1 MPNDKIRERR
11 DALPMQTRLAE
22 VSTVNAE
29 ARTVDVVW
37 TTGAPVR
44 RRNYDWDSGK
54 YVYYDEILV
63 VSSAAID
70 LSRLERGAP
79 VLDSHS
85 TWQTSAQL
93 AIVERAWIEGGR
105 GLATIRFPAAGIDEN
120 IDRFFALVM
129 DGQRRNISVGYSV
142 DTVRKEVDEKNGTIE
157 KWFVERWTPF
167 EISFVTIGAD
177 MDAQVRQRSNADGER
192 SFPVQFISNRAE
204 PEAQEGSMPNPVD
217 KAAGAAAETIPPTGG
232 QRSAADTPVGVPP
245 AQPAPSPHVLDTAAV
260 TEAAR
265 LAVQAEQ
272 ARTTDLLALRGQF
285 PDHAGIVDEA
295 VRSAASVAEVKL
307 RIFEAI
313 RTTSEQN
320 PIRSVVET
328 GYGRQDETDTRR
340 GAMSAAIVV
349 RLAHASGE
357 RSAQIPDTARQYVGM
372 GFAELAAECIGYR
385 GNLRTAAQVATVL
398 ERAFHSQ
405 SDFPG
410 IFTDAMN
417 TRLLARY
424 QTAMPTYRSFAAR
437 YMTGDLRP
445 TNIVRAG
452 DFPTLQEIKEN
463 GEIKSGTF
471 GESKEMLQ
479 VFPYG
484 VEFGISRAMIIND
497 QLGAIDQVLGSA
509 GARVADWENVKVF
522 AVLLSNSGAGPT
534 LLTDSKAIFH
544 TGHNNLAGSGAVP
557 SVTTIGAGR
566 AAMMKQTTID
576 GLIANFQPKV
586 ILSGPDHATGI
597 DQILTTITP
606 AQAANAVP
614 VWVRSLTPAADA
626 NISGNAWYLFAD
638 PAVAPCLHYGYLEGY
653 EGPRLSTKES
663 WGTQGMRV
671 KLEHDFGVAGSDF
684 RGGYKNP
691 GAAPA

>member
-1 MPNDKIRERR
+1 MPIEQSRERR
-11 DALPMQTRLAE
+11 DALPMQTRAVPVE
-22 VSTVNAE
+22 SVDAE
-29 ARTVDVVW
+29 ARTVEVVW
-37 TTGAPVR
+37 TTGAAVR
-44 RRNYDWDSGK
+44 RRRYDWDSGK
-54 YVYYDEILV
+54 VVDYDEILV

-85 TWQTSAQL
+85 TWRASAQL
-93 AIVERAWIEGGR
+93 AVVERAWIEAGR
-105 GLATIRFPAAGIDEN
+105 GLATIRFPAAGIDEE
-120 IDRFFALVM
+120 IDKFFSLVM

-177 MDAQVRQRSNADGER
+177 MDAQVRQRREADGER
-192 SFPVQFISNRAE
+192 SFPVQFISNRAQ

-217 KAAGAAAETIPPTGG
+217 KAAGAAAETTTPTDG
-232 QRSAADTPVGVPP
+232 QRSAAPPVQPAPPLAPVPP
-245 AQPAPSPHVLDTAAV
+245 AIDDGAV
-260 TEAAR
+260 REAAR

-272 ARTTDLLALRGQF
+272 TRASELLALRGQF

-295 VRSAASVAEVKL
+295 IRSAASVAEVKL
-307 RIFEAI
+307 RVFEAI
-313 RTTSEQN
+313 RATSEQN
-320 PIRSVVET
+320 PIRSTVEIRV
-328 GYGRQDETDTRR
+328 GRDETDTRR
-340 GAMSAAIVV
+340 QAMSAAIVT
-349 RLAHASGE
+349 RLARASGQ
-357 RSAQIPDTARQYVGM
+357 RDAQIPEMARQYGEM
-372 GFAELAAECIGYR
+372 GFAEMAAECIGYR
-385 GNLRTAAQVATVL
+385 GNLRTSAQVAAVFD
-398 ERAFHSQ
+398 RAFHST

-424 QTAMPTYRSFAAR
+424 QTATPTYRLFAAS
-437 YMTGDLRP
+437 YMTADFRE

-452 DFPTLQEIKEN
+452 DFPALQEVKEN

-471 GESKEMLQ
+471 GESKEKLQ

-484 VEFGISRAMIIND
+484 VEFGISRVMIIND

-509 GARVADWENVKVF
+509 GNRVADWENVQVF
-522 AVLLSNSGAGPT
+522 TVLLEGSGAGPV
-534 LLTDSKAIFH
+534 LLTDTKRMFH
-544 TGHNNLAGSGAVP
+544 ADHGNLAGAGAVP

-566 AAMMKQTTID
+566 AAMMKQKTLN
-576 GLIANFQPKV
+576 GLVANFQPKV
-586 ILSGPDHATGI
+586 ILAGPDHATGI

-614 VWVRSLTPAADA
+614 NWVRSLTPAADA
-626 NISGNAWYLFAD
+626 NIAGNAWYLFAD
-638 PAVAPCLHYGYLEGY
+638 PAVAPCIHYGYLEGY
-653 EGPRLSTKES
+653 EGPRLSTKEA

-671 KLEHDFGVAGSDF
+671 KLELDFGVAGSDF
-684 RGGYKNP
+684 RGAYKNP